1 MNSRELL
8 RRFEEWRAEARP
20 LVLAS
25 VYETQGS
32 TYSKAGSQM
41 LITADG
47 DFQGLLSGG
56 CLEGDL
62 AERAARVAGTG
73 VPETVTYDLGG
84 PDDELFGLGVGCD
97 GTMRIFL
104 QPLPRPDYQPFAAVA
119 ERLAGDEPGMLATVI
134 RSDSPSV
141 SPGEFALLGERGVER
156 ATLSG
161 QVLSEVQAAGMRRLP
176 ERASGAEALSADGDD
191 VTVLFAAVMPPPRLL
206 ILGAGPDALPLVDIA
221 ARLGW
226 RVGVRDHRPV
236 YIETT
241 DFGPAEQASCGPAEE
256 LADDVDLDRYSAAMV
271 MSHHL
276 ATDRAYLR
284 ALAATNIPYVGLLGP
299 PRRREQLLADLGEAA
314 GRLAPRLHGPAGL
327 DIGARGAEGIALSIV
342 SEIYAVLA
350 GDTAAGRSLGAPAA

>member
-8 RRFEEWRAEARP
+8 QRFSEWRAEGRT

-25 VYETQGS
+25 VYETAGS
-32 TYSKAGSQM
+32 TYSKAGAHM

-62 AERAARVAGTG
+62 AERAARVAESH

-104 QPLPRPDYQPFAAVA
+104 QPLPEPDYQPFAAVA
-119 ERLAGDEPGMLATVI
+119 ERLEGDRRAVLATVI
-134 RSDSPSV
+134 ESESPLV
-141 SPGEFALLGERGVER
+141 SPGQFALFGDDGVER

-161 QVLSEVQAAGMRRLP
+161 PIVDDVQAVAARRLSQ
-176 ERASGAEALSADGDD
+176 RASGTESLAAEGGEAR
-191 VTVLFAAVMPPPRLL
+191 VLFALVEPPPRLL
-206 ILGAGPDALPLVDIA
+206 VLGAGPDAVPLVDIA
-221 ARLGW
+221 LRLGW
-226 RVGVRDHRPV
+226 RVSVRDHRPA
-236 YIETT
+236 YTDNT
-241 DFGPAEQASCGPAEE
+241 DFGQVERVSCGPAEE
-256 LADDVDLDRYSAAMV
+256 LADSMNLDGYSAAMV

-276 ATDRAYLR
+276 ATDRTYLR
-284 ALAATNIPYVGLLGP
+284 ALAGTDIPYVGLLGP
-299 PRRREQLLADLGEAA
+299 RRRREQLLADLGEAA
-314 GRLAPRLHGPAGL
+314 DRLSPRLHGPAGL

-342 SEIYAVLA
+342 SEIHAVLA
-350 GDTAAGRSLGAPAA
+350 GAAGGDSLGAPSP